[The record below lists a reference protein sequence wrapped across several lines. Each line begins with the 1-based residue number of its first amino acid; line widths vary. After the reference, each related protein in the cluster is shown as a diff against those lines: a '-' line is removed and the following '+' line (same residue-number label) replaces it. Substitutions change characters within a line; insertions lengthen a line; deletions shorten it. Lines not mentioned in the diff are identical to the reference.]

1 MARDIDSSVTI
12 ILDRW
17 PTTETEFEGLISSL
31 RLEFSVQVERRFEEE
46 AGICSPYPHFKPYIS
61 MILLNECDWQSD
73 CIMNLVLWKLGH
85 V

>member
-1 MARDIDSSVTI
+1 MVRQVDSSVAI

-31 RLEFSVQVERRFEEE
+31 RL
-46 AGICSPYPHFKPYIS
+46 SPSKQKEGLKRKPVYVHLTLHFKPYIS
-61 MILLNECDWQSD
+61 MILLNECDWKSD
-73 CIMNLVLWKLGH
+73 CMTNLVLWELGH